1 MKVFI
6 LVGFQLSGKSSHG
19 HRIREE
25 ENIPMVETGHAVYH
39 ELKRRKLEVNHHNT
53 TMIIK
58 DLLSKDPVAFARTIL
73 DAEEN
78 IYCDSSVLVLNGVKS
93 PSEIKYTKKR
103 FGKENVTVLGFHA
116 SQKTRFLRVKNP
128 DRFQVSGKY
137 REKTEEDKDLAVW
150 DNFVSRDEREIGLGI
165 GNAIALSERIVI
177 TEDRLWPFHT
187 FDISY
192 KIFKN
197 IVLSKINK

>member
-150 DNFVSRDEREIGLGI
+150 DNFISRDEREIGLGI

-177 TEDRLWPFHT
+177 TEDR
-187 FDISY
+187 
-192 KIFKN
+192 
-197 IVLSKINK
+197 